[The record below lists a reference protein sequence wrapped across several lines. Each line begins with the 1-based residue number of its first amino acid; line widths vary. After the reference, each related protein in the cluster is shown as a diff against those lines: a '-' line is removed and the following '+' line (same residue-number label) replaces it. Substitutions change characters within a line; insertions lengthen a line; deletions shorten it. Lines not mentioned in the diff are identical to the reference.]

1 MSFVAIAMFLAVCG
15 ALLAGYPVA
24 LTLAGVAL
32 IFAGGGTLLGVF
44 DPSFMQAVPNRVFG
58 IMMNGTLIAVPLFV
72 LMGVVLERSR
82 VAEQL
87 LTGMASLFGRVPGG
101 LAASV
106 VTLFLHPASR
116 VASTRALCGGH
127 ILALFIGS
135 GFALLSV
142 VGPVEG
148 LMLAAPLPSDLGLA
162 LVVAMSI
169 FVMAVTD
176 TEHPPAAGTVLAMA
190 PRPWDIKI
198 VAVIIAEILP
208 LAVVRRLIGHRLH
221 DLA

>member
-106 VTLFLHPASR
+106 VVVGALLA
-116 VASTRALCGGH
+116 ASTG
-127 ILALFIGS
+127 IIGATVVTM
-135 GFALLSV
+135 GLLSL
-142 VGPVEG
+142 PV
-148 LMLAAPLPSDLGLA
+148 MLRAGYSPEMATGTICASGTLGQL
-162 LVVAMSI
+162 I
-169 FVMAVTD
+169 
-176 TEHPPAAGTVLAMA
+176 
-190 PRPWDIKI
+190 PRRSYWSYS
-198 VAVIIAEILP
+198 AT
-208 LAVVRRLIGHRLH
+208 
-221 DLA
+221 

>member
-1 MSFVAIAMFLAVCG
+1 LTKRPESATDALETQRGPLGRWLSFCSSALSHPGVFARQHILDPGFARNPRRYVTQAGLATVAILIILVFVDSLSNAALA
-15 ALLAGYPVA
+15 A
-24 LTLAGVAL
+24 
-32 IFAGGGTLLGVF
+32 
-44 DPSFMQAVPNRVFG
+44 
-58 IMMNGTLIAVPLFV
+58 
-72 LMGVVLERSR
+72 
-82 VAEQL
+82 
-87 LTGMASLFGRVPGG
+87 G

-127 ILALFIGS
+127 ILTLFIGS

-148 LMLAAPLPSDLGLA
+148 LMLAAPLLSDLGLA
-162 LVVAMSI
+162 LVVAMLI

-190 PRPWDIKI
+190 TRPWDIKI
-198 VAVIIAEILP
+198 VAVIIAAVLL